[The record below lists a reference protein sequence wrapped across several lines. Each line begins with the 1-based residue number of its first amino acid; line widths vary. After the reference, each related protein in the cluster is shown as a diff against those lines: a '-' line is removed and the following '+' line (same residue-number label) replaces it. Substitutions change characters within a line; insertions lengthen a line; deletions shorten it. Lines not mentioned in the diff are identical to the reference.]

1 MKLSQFKYNLPKELM
16 AEKPSKLR
24 DEARLMVVDRK
35 TETIEHKLVK
45 DLINYVDEINGN
57 K

>member
-1 MKLSQFKYNLPKELM
+1 M

-35 TETIEHKLVK
+35 TETIEHKLFK
-45 DLINYVDEINGN
+45 DLINYVDEINVKFGATTETFST